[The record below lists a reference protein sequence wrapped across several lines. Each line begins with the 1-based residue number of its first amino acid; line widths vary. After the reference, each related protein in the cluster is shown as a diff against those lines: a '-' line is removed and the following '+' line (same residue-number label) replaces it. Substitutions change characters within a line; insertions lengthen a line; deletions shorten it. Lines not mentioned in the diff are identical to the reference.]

1 MNLSLVYISTISL
14 QVVGDGV
21 VTWYESLIN
30 LYIYVF
36 FTGCRR
42 WCCDVV

>member
-21 VTWYESLIN
+21 VTWYESLIMLI
-30 LYIYVF
+30 LYIGYI
-36 FTGCRR
+36 
-42 WCCDVV
+42 VVMR